1 MYFGRMTSTVVIA
14 HGWKG
19 KRAAAARALCDRLQH
34 MGRQHD
40 LVHTQQQ
47 GHAIELARRAVVEGA
62 QHVIAVGGDGTVNEV
77 VHGMLLADTAR
88 GSADLSVIPCG
99 SGNDVA
105 RVLHLR
111 SIHHAIDVAA
121 STVPDIVSA
130 DVLDIRYRAY
140 DGSMQQ
146 RYCINVADVGLGGNV
161 ARIRDQRLR
170 KLPGPLGYMLGI
182 VAGMLST
189 TQQQVDIT
197 LDGTTRR
204 QRALTVCI
212 ANNTWFG
219 GGLGIA
225 PDASWTDGI
234 ADVVTIGDVS
244 IPAYVTHLPG
254 LRAARRLQDHRISYG
269 RASTVSVTHV
279 DEPLPLEIDGEY
291 LGTTPIHVSIDVGAV
306 RIRTA

>member
-1 MYFGRMTSTVVIA
+1 MAPTVVIA
-14 HGWKG
+14 HGWMG
-19 KRAAAARALCDRLQH
+19 KRAAAAKALCDRLQQV
-34 MGRQHD
+34 GRQHH
-40 LVHTQQQ
+40 LEHTQYQ
-47 GHAIELARRAVVEGA
+47 GHAIELARRAVVDGA
-62 QHVIAVGGDGTVNEV
+62 RHIIAVGGDGTVNEV
-77 VHGMLLADTAR
+77 VHGMLLADAPR
-88 GSADLSVIPCG
+88 GGADMSIIPCG

-105 RVLHLR
+105 RILRLR
-111 SIHHAIDVAA
+111 SIHHAIDIATSESADV
-121 STVPDIVSA
+121 VPA

-140 DGSMQQ
+140 DGRMQQ

-189 TQQQVDIT
+189 TQQQVEIT
-197 LDGTTRR
+197 LDGVTRR
-204 QRALTVCI
+204 ERVLTVCI

-225 PDASWTDGI
+225 PDASWTDGM

-244 IPAYVTHLPG
+244 IPAYVAHLPG
-254 LRAARRLQDHRISYG
+254 LRAARRLQDDRISYG

-291 LGTTPIHVSIDVGAV
+291 LGTTPIHVCMDAGAV

>member
-1 MYFGRMTSTVVIA
+1 MAPTVVIA
-14 HGWKG
+14 HGWMG
-19 KRAAAARALCDRLQH
+19 KRAAAAKALCDRLQQV
-34 MGRQHD
+34 GRQHH
-40 LVHTQQQ
+40 LEHTHFQ
-47 GHAIELARRAVVEGA
+47 GHAIELAHKALVDGA
-62 QHVIAVGGDGTVNEV
+62 QHIIAVGGDGTVNEV
-77 VHGMLLADTAR
+77 VHGMMLADTPR
-88 GSADLSVIPCG
+88 GGADMSVIPCG

-105 RVLHLR
+105 RVLRLR
-111 SIHHAIDVAA
+111 SIHHAIDIAA
-121 STVPDIVSA
+121 SEAADVVPA

-189 TQQQVDIT
+189 SQQQVDIT
-197 LDGTTRR
+197 LDGITRR
-204 QRALTVCI
+204 QRALTVCV
-212 ANNTWFG
+212 ANNPWFG

-225 PDASWTDGI
+225 PDASWTDGK

-244 IPAYVTHLPG
+244 IPAYVAHLPG
-254 LRAARRLQDHRISYG
+254 LRAGRRLQDHRIRYD
-269 RASTVSVTHV
+269 RASTIHVAHV

-291 LGTTPIHVSIDVGAV
+291 LGTTPIDVRIDAGAV

>member
-1 MYFGRMTSTVVIA
+1 MASTVVIA

-19 KRAAAARALCDRLQH
+19 KRAAAANALCDRLQQV
-34 MGRQHD
+34 GRQHH
-40 LVHTQQQ
+40 LEHTHFQ
-47 GHAIELARRAVVEGA
+47 GHAIELARRALVDGA
-62 QHVIAVGGDGTVNEV
+62 RHIIAVGGDGTVNEV
-77 VHGMLLADTAR
+77 VHGMMLADTPR
-88 GSADLSVIPCG
+88 GGADMSVIPCG

-105 RVLHLR
+105 RVLRLR
-111 SIHHAIDVAA
+111 SIHHAIDIAA
-121 STVPDIVSA
+121 SEAPDVVSA

-140 DGSMQQ
+140 DDSMQQ

-161 ARIRDQRLR
+161 ARIRDQQLR

-189 TQQQVDIT
+189 TQQQVEIT
-197 LDGTTRR
+197 LDGVTRR
-204 QRALTVCI
+204 QRVLTVCI

-225 PDASWTDGI
+225 PEASWTDGI

-244 IPAYVTHLPG
+244 IPAYVAHLPG
-254 LRAARRLQDHRISYG
+254 LRAARRLQDDRISYG
-269 RASTVSVTHV
+269 RASTVSVTHL

-291 LGTTPIHVSIDVGAV
+291 LGTTPIHVCMDAGAI